1 MARENNSCYAIL
13 SLLNKKELSGYGI
26 KVIFEKI
33 AHFYWSESN
42 AQIYPMLKQ
51 LEDQGFVKSRLD
63 ESSGKRQK
71 RIYAITA
78 SGQAHLIKWLM
89 QPISYNA
96 KERNEL
102 LLKLSSGFVMDKTDL
117 LQHINNYITHLQ
129 MLKIK
134 LTEVVNHIHVDHDGR
149 EDQAY
154 LLLVYRYNEKRLKAE
169 IEWALET
176 IQSLQAM

>member
-13 SLLNKKELSGYGI
+13 SLLNKKELSGYGV
-26 KVIFEKI
+26 KALFEKI

-51 LEDQGFVKSRLD
+51 LEDQGFVESRLD

-71 RIYAITA
+71 RIYAITE
-78 SGQAHLIKWLM
+78 SGRAHLMQWLM
-89 QPISYNA
+89 QPISYGA

-102 LLKLSSGFVMDKTDL
+102 LLKLSSGFAMDKVDV
-117 LQHINNYITHLQ
+117 LQHVNNYITHLQ
-129 MLKIK
+129 MLQIK
-134 LTEVVNHIHVDHDGR
+134 LAEVVSHISIDHNGR
-149 EDQAY
+149 EDQDY

-169 IEWALET
+169 LEWAKET
-176 IQSLQAM
+176 VQALQAM